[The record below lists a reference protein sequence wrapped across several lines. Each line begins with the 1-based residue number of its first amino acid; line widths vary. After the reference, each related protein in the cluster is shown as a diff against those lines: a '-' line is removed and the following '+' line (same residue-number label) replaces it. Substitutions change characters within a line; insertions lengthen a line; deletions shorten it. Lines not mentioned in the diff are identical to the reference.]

1 MRASQGLLVL
11 VSGGLLLIS
20 NVLPG
25 SLLEYDRSAIARGE
39 WWRLWSG
46 QFCHSSAL
54 HLFGILSALA
64 GVAIIAGQAIRRWLA
79 LLPVAA
85 PLLSAFL
92 LITAPALEHYRGL
105 SGLVA
110 LLVVGAAV
118 DGGIIGR
125 VLGLAYL
132 GKLFFGAT
140 TGSPS
145 ALLPQGIVTAW
156 PAHLG
161 GILLGL
167 VAALGFRRQAS
178 QNTQDPR

>member
-1 MRASQGLLVL
+1 MRADQGLLVL
-11 VSGGLLLIS
+11 VTGGLLLIS

-25 SLLEYDRSAIARGE
+25 SLVEYDRSAITQGE

-46 QFCHSSAL
+46 QFCHWSAL
-54 HLFGILSALA
+54 HLFGNLAALA
-64 GVAIIAGQAIRRWLA
+64 GVAIIAGRAIRRWLA

-92 LITAPALEHYRGL
+92 LIAAPALEHYRGL

-110 LLVVGAAV
+110 LLVVGTAV
-118 DGGIIGR
+118 EGGIIGR

-132 GKLFFGAT
+132 GKLIFDAT
-140 TGSPS
+140 TANPS
-145 ALLPQGIVTAW
+145 ALLPDGIIVAW
-156 PAHLG
+156 QAHLG

-167 VAALGFRRQAS
+167 VAALGFRCQAS
-178 QNTQDPR
+178 QTTEKPR

>member
-46 QFCHSSAL
+46 QFCHWSAL
-54 HLFGILSALA
+54 HLFGNLAALA

-92 LITAPALEHYRGL
+92 LIAAPALEHYRGL

-110 LLVVGAAV
+110 LLVIGTAV
-118 DGGIIGR
+118 EGGVIGR
-125 VLGLAYL
+125 GLGLAYL
-132 GKLFFGAT
+132 GKLVFDAT
-140 TGSPS
+140 TANPS
-145 ALLPQGIVTAW
+145 ALLPEGIVTAW
-156 PAHLG
+156 RAPLG

-167 VAALGFRRQAS
+167 VAAFGFRCQAS
-178 QNTQDPR
+178 QTTENLR